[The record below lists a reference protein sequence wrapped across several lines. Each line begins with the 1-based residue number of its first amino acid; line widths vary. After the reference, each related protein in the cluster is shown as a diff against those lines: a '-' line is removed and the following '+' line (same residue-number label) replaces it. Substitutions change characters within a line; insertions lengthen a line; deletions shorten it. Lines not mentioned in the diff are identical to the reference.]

1 MEVKVFIKRFVGI
14 ATALTGLLVVLLAGG
29 FALLNS
35 QWLQQKMLGKA
46 AGLLTEKLQT
56 RVGIDSVSI
65 DLLTLDAKLY
75 GLTVEDRQQRPMF
88 GLQFVQ
94 ADVDIH
100 ALLWSHEIRIT
111 EARLEGVKA
120 ELHKAPKGT
129 QSPDTVANYQFLLDA
144 FKTDKKP
151 QQTDT
156 TAADSKQKKLTFSMS
171 TLTAERID
179 VTYNEDRFHL
189 GLLQFSQLPQ
199 GSYNGRIEHLETSWE
214 RVNKKGIQV
223 SHRAEIGLLE
233 YAERDGER
241 LADLKGVHFAT
252 DNHRPRKNKGRP
264 KHGAFD
270 VGHLNLWGDM
280 KLRVDSIAT
289 GRAHGYISD
298 CTVSDTLTG
307 IDIRQL
313 HSEVAVEGN
322 TLTLKDMHLQQGTTV
337 LSFKEGRLR
346 LPNKREGTTLH
357 YSASAIKGTVVLKDI
372 ARPFAPVL
380 GGFTLP
386 LQLSTRMDGD
396 DEGIRFH
403 DVVVKRPN
411 NLLTVKASGRITNLK
426 DKYKLKVHFDIQKAT
441 FKEGEKERVINQFQV
456 KKYMMKQLHAL
467 GTVHYSGAFN
477 VLWKKEE
484 FQGTLHTEPGN
495 VSFYFALDEMGKYLH
510 GKAST
515 EGLDIGRIMDMP
527 DIGAVAAS
535 ARFKFDISKPRTAM
549 MRWKL
554 GGKLPIGEMTA
565 HVDEASYKFIKARNL
580 DVQIASNGAIAEGSL
595 CAPRKLADMNFD
607 FSFTKTNEMKK
618 MKVKPRLKLNILRKS
633 NKEH

>member
-1 MEVKVFIKRFVGI
+1 
-14 ATALTGLLVVLLAGG
+14 
-29 FALLNS
+29 
-35 QWLQQKMLGKA
+35 
-46 AGLLTEKLQT
+46 
-56 RVGIDSVSI
+56 
-65 DLLTLDAKLY
+65 
-75 GLTVEDRQQRPMF
+75 
-88 GLQFVQ
+88 
-94 ADVDIH
+94 
-100 ALLWSHEIRIT
+100 
-111 EARLEGVKA
+111 
-120 ELHKAPKGT
+120 
-129 QSPDTVANYQFLLDA
+129 
-144 FKTDKKP
+144 
-151 QQTDT
+151 
-156 TAADSKQKKLTFSMS
+156 MS

-289 GRAHGYISD
+289 GRAHGYITD

-607 FSFTKTNEMKK
+607 FSFTNTNEMKK